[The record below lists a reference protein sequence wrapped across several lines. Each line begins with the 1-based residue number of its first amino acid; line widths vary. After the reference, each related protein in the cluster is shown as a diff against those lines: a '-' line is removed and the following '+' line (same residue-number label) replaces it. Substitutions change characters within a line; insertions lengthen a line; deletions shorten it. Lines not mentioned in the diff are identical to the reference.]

1 MPNEDLVCF
10 ILFLALCSLCGET
23 EGKHFAGGAV
33 DNLINRAF
41 QGYVAVMFY
50 VFFMEFATTGRPV
63 ELECPL
69 PDWFQAVLRKLEA
82 QSL

>member
-1 MPNEDLVCF
+1 MFVLSY
-10 ILFLALCSLCGET
+10 FLRCV
-23 EGKHFAGGAV
+23 HFAAKLKANTLLAGAV

-50 VFFMEFATTGRPV
+50 VFFMEFATTSRPV

>member
-1 MPNEDLVCF
+1 MGTV
-10 ILFLALCSLCGET
+10 G
-23 EGKHFAGGAV
+23 
-33 DNLINRAF
+33 NLIDQAF
-41 QGYVAVMFY
+41 QGYVVDMFH
-50 VFFMEFATTGRPV
+50 VFFIEFASTGRPV

>member
-1 MPNEDLVCF
+1 M
-10 ILFLALCSLCGET
+10 LA
-23 EGKHFAGGAV
+23 GAV

-50 VFFMEFATTGRPV
+50 VFFMEFATTSRPV

-69 PDWFQAVLRKLEA
+69 PDWFQAVLRKLEL